1 MLSTKDM
8 SAASGKEKPV
18 VGTGNH
24 KVKINSISFD
34 KTPYDANAYNIML
47 HIETEPVTGDFQ
59 GFLKDMNNLNGPRY
73 EGQVGRVRYSPYPYK
88 DTTLPSGK
96 EISRDTE
103 VMKAMIF
110 LAEAL
115 DKRAG
120 LDAIQ
125 ANTIEDF
132 MLKCDKL
139 LSGPTYVNVCL
150 GAREWENTEGYVNND
165 LYLPKI
171 SKDGVPIEALNVEK
185 SKLLI
190 FDSNDP
196 NHLRKIEK
204 KNSPTTSQFE
214 PTSAASGDDFD
225 L

>member
-1 MLSTKDM
+1 MLSTKGM

-18 VGTGNH
+18 IGTGNH

-47 HIETEPVTGDFQ
+47 HVETEPVTGDFQ
-59 GFLKDMNNLNGPRY
+59 GFLKDMNKPDGARY
-73 EGQVGRVRYSPYPYK
+73 DGQVGRVRYSPYPYK
-88 DTTLPSGK
+88 DTVLPSGK

-103 VMKAMIF
+103 VQKAMIF

-132 MLKCDKL
+132 MAKCNTL
-139 LSGPTYVNVCL
+139 LSGPTYVNMCL
-150 GAREWENTEGYVNND
+150 GAREWENTEGYINND

-171 SKDGVPIEALNVEK
+171 SKEGVPVEALNVEN

-190 FDSNDP
+190 FDSNNV
-196 NHLRKIEK
+196 NHLRKVEK
-204 KNSPTTSQFE
+204 KNSPTTDKFE
-214 PTSAASGDDFD
+214 PSSAASGDDFD

>member
-47 HIETEPVTGDFQ
+47 HVETEPVVGDFQ
-59 GFLKDMNNLNGPRY
+59 GFLKDMNKPEGARY

-139 LSGPTYVNVCL
+139 LSGSTYVNVCL

-171 SKDGVPIEALNVEK
+171 SKEGVPIEALNVEN
-185 SKLLI
+185 SKLLT
-190 FDSNDP
+190 FDSNNV
-196 NHLRKIEK
+196 NHLRKVEK

-214 PTSAASGDDFD
+214 PASTGSGDDFD

>member
-18 VGTGNH
+18 IGTGNH

-34 KTPYDANAYNIML
+34 KTPYDANAYNIIL
-47 HIETEPVTGDFQ
+47 HVETEPITGDFQ
-59 GFLKDMNNLNGPRY
+59 GFLKDMNKPDGPRY
-73 EGQVGRVRYSPYPYK
+73 EGQVGKVRYSPYPYK

-125 ANTIEDF
+125 ANTIEEW
-132 MLKCDKL
+132 MVKCDKL

-171 SKDGVPIEALNVEK
+171 SKEGVPVEALDVEK

-190 FDSNDP
+190 FDSNNT
-196 NHLRKIEK
+196 NHLRKIDK

-214 PTSAASGDDFD
+214 PASTGSGDDFD

>member
-18 VGTGNH
+18 IETGNH

-47 HIETEPVTGDFQ
+47 HIEGEPMGSEFQ
-59 GFLKDMNNLNGPRY
+59 GFLKDTAKPDGPRY

-115 DKRAG
+115 DKRSA

-139 LSGPTYVNVCL
+139 LSGSTYVNVCL
-150 GAREWENTEGYVNND
+150 GAREWENTEGYINND
-165 LYLPKI
+165 LFLPKL
-171 SKDGVPIEALNVEK
+171 SKEGVSVEALDVVK

-190 FDSNDP
+190 FDSNNV
-196 NHLRKIEK
+196 NHLRKLEK
-204 KNSPTTSQFE
+204 KNSPTTDKFE
-214 PTSAASGDDFD
+214 PSSVSSGNDFD

>member
-18 VGTGNH
+18 IGTGNH

-47 HIETEPVTGDFQ
+47 HVESEPVTGDFQ
-59 GFLKDMNNLNGPRY
+59 GFLKDMNKSDGARY

-125 ANTIEDF
+125 ASTIEDW

-139 LSGPTYVNVCL
+139 LSGPTYVNMCL
-150 GAREWENTEGYVNND
+150 GAREWENTEGYINND

-171 SKDGVPIEALNVEK
+171 SKEGVPVEALNVEK

-190 FDSNDP
+190 FDSNNP

-204 KNSPTTSQFE
+204 KNSPTTNQFE
-214 PTSAASGDDFD
+214 PSSSASGEDFD

>member
-18 VGTGNH
+18 IGTGNH

-34 KTPYDANAYNIML
+34 KTPYDANAYNIIL
-47 HIETEPVTGDFQ
+47 HVETEPITGDFQ
-59 GFLKDMNNLNGPRY
+59 GFLKDMNKPDGPRY
-73 EGQVGRVRYSPYPYK
+73 EGQVGKVRYSPYPYK

-125 ANTIEDF
+125 ASTIEEW
-132 MLKCDKL
+132 MVKCDKL

-150 GAREWENTEGYVNND
+150 GSREWENTEGYINND

-171 SKDGVPIEALNVEK
+171 SKEGVPIEALNVEK

-190 FDSNDP
+190 FDSNNT
-196 NHLRKIEK
+196 NHLRKVEK
-204 KNSPTTSQFE
+204 KNSPTTNQFE
-214 PTSAASGDDFD
+214 PASTGSGDDFD

>member
-1 MLSTKDM
+1 MLSTKGM

-18 VGTGNH
+18 IGTGNH

-34 KTPYDANAYNIML
+34 KTPYDENSYNIML
-47 HIETEPVTGDFQ
+47 HVESEPVTGDFQ
-59 GFLKDMNNLNGPRY
+59 GFLKDMNNPNGPRY
-73 EGQVGRVRYSPYPYK
+73 KGQVGRVRYSPYPYK
-88 DTTLPSGK
+88 DTVLPNGK

-103 VMKAMIF
+103 VQRAMIF

-115 DKRAG
+115 DKRTE
-120 LDAIQ
+120 LDNIE

-132 MLKCDKL
+132 MAKCNTL
-139 LSGPTYVNVCL
+139 LSGPEYVNVCL
-150 GAREWENTEGYVNND
+150 GAREWENAEGYVNND

-171 SKDGVPIEALNVEK
+171 SKDGVSIEALNVEN

-190 FDSNDP
+190 FDSNNV
-196 NHLRKIEK
+196 NHLRKVEK
-204 KNSPTTSQFE
+204 KNSPTTDKFE
-214 PTSAASGDDFD
+214 PSSAASGDDFD

>member
-18 VGTGNH
+18 IGTGNH

-34 KTPYDANAYNIML
+34 KTPYDANAYNIIL
-47 HIETEPVTGDFQ
+47 HVETEPITGEFQ
-59 GFLKDMNNLNGPRY
+59 GFLKDMNKPDGPRY

-103 VMKAMIF
+103 VMKGMIF

-115 DKRAG
+115 GKRTE

-125 ANTIEDF
+125 ANTIEDW
-132 MLKCDKL
+132 MVKCDKI

-171 SKDGVPIEALNVEK
+171 SKEGVPIEALNVEK

-190 FDSNDP
+190 FDSNNP
-196 NHLRKIEK
+196 NHLRKIDK
-204 KNSPTTSQFE
+204 KNSPTTSNFE
-214 PTSAASGDDFD
+214 PASTASGDDFD

>member
-1 MLSTKDM
+1 MFSTKGM
-8 SAASGKEKPV
+8 TAASGKEKPV
-18 VGTGNH
+18 IGTGNH

-34 KTPYDANAYNIML
+34 KTPYDAQAYNIML
-47 HIETEPVTGDFQ
+47 HVESEPVTGDFQ
-59 GFLKDMNNLNGPRY
+59 GFLKDMNNPNGPRY

-88 DTTLPSGK
+88 DSVLPSGK

-103 VMKAMIF
+103 VQKAMIF

-132 MLKCDKL
+132 MAKCSTL
-139 LSGPTYVNVCL
+139 LSGPEYVNVCL

-171 SKDGVPIEALNVEK
+171 SKEGVPIEALNVEN

-190 FDSNDP
+190 FDSNNS
-196 NHLRKIEK
+196 NHLRKVEK

-214 PTSAASGDDFD
+214 PSSAASGDDFD

>member
-8 SAASGKEKPV
+8 SASSGKEKPV

-47 HIETEPVTGDFQ
+47 HVETEPVTGDFQ
-59 GFLKDMNNLNGPRY
+59 GFLKDINKPDGARY

-88 DTTLPSGK
+88 DTTLPGGK

-125 ANTIEDF
+125 ASTIEDF
-132 MLKCDKL
+132 MVKCNSL
-139 LSGPTYVNVCL
+139 LSGPTYVNMCL
-150 GAREWENTEGYVNND
+150 GAREWENAEGYVNND

-171 SKDGVPIEALNVEK
+171 NKDGVPVEALNVEK

-190 FDSNDP
+190 FDSNNP
-196 NHLRKIEK
+196 NHLRKVEK

-214 PTSAASGDDFD
+214 PSSTASGDDFD